1 MPRGARLRNGDTG
14 QQQRWDA
21 GKHLAEQLAA
31 SAAESVEVCTG
42 QERRLIY
49 PSREADARGG
59 SDAATT
65 SFEEGWDPERWGEA
79 TMACDF
85 QDTEAL
91 APPAAPPAPLAPRD
105 VGSLPS
111 SPGELLRYLASD
123 EHKAE
128 KRAFQRLVASS
139 YEVRFSSTSWY
150 VAQWLPGRGA
160 LSTADGGSCA
170 TSPSLPP
177 SPAARSIVNYVLCQ

>member
-1 MPRGARLRNGDTG
+1 MRLHPGPAPGR
-14 QQQRWDA
+14 
-21 GKHLAEQLAA
+21 AA
-31 SAAESVEVCTG
+31 SCSVVKTAELSGCAGVRAG

-59 SDAATT
+59 SDSATT

-91 APPAAPPAPLAPRD
+91 AAPAAPPAPPAPRD
-105 VGSLPS
+105 TGSLPS

-128 KRAFQRLVASS
+128 QRAFQRLVASS
-139 YEVRFSSTSWY
+139 YEVRFESVSDSLKSTS
-150 VAQWLPGRGA
+150 VVCWLIFR
-160 LSTADGGSCA
+160 
-170 TSPSLPP
+170 
-177 SPAARSIVNYVLCQ
+177 

>member
-1 MPRGARLRNGDTG
+1 MITAGRSRMVACMRLRLRHPAPD
-14 QQQRWDA
+14 R
-21 GKHLAEQLAA
+21 AA
-31 SAAESVEVCTG
+31 CCSAAETSECAGVRTG

-85 QDTEAL
+85 QDTEAMAAL
-91 APPAAPPAPLAPRD
+91 AAPPAALPAPLAPRD
-105 VGSLPS
+105 TGSLPS

-128 KRAFQRLVASS
+128 QRAFQRLVACS
-139 YEVRFSSTSWY
+139 YEVRFKSAPVTYKARLLSW
-150 VAQWLPGRGA
+150 WLVGA
-160 LSTADGGSCA
+160 FSCVVEA
-170 TSPSLPP
+170 
-177 SPAARSIVNYVLCQ
+177 

>member
-1 MPRGARLRNGDTG
+1 MRLHSGPAPDRGACCSVDKTAELSGC
-14 QQQRWDA
+14 A
-21 GKHLAEQLAA
+21 G
-31 SAAESVEVCTG
+31 VRVG

-59 SDAATT
+59 SDSATT

-91 APPAAPPAPLAPRD
+91 APPAAPPAPLVPRD
-105 VGSLPS
+105 TGSLPS

-128 KRAFQRLVASS
+128 QRAFQRLVASS
-139 YEVRFSSTSWY
+139 YEVC
-150 VAQWLPGRGA
+150 L
-160 LSTADGGSCA
+160 
-170 TSPSLPP
+170 
-177 SPAARSIVNYVLCQ
+177 